1 MLCWMDSQRRVCPCP
16 VSSSHNQH
24 IRWCGHQA
32 SLRLAVS
39 SKLLRF
45 NSQDLSMTVYAYAK
59 LVQCGATPPPPPT
72 LINALAVEAAAKARE
87 DALSP
92 QQLSNVL
99 WALATLKHQS
109 PAMQMPTFAQAAA
122 RSLPDSNAQNVS
134 NMLWAFATLGYVL
147 PPLVRDAFDATLGQ
161 RLPDFSS
168 QALANTAWAMAKAP
182 QRPPPHLLQVRLIGV
197 TDWMHCSAVMAHG
210 ERTSQP

>member
-1 MLCWMDSQRRVCPCP
+1 MSSVVYAHAQRVLIY
-16 VSSSHNQH
+16 QH
-24 IRWCGHQA
+24 LRWCGHQA

-45 NSQDLSMTVYAYAK
+45 NSQDLAMTVYAYAK

-99 WALATLKHQS
+99 WALATLKHQP
-109 PAMQMPTFAQAAA
+109 PAMQMPAFAQATL
-122 RSLPDSNAQNVS
+122 RCLPESNSQNIS
-134 NMLWAFATLGYVL
+134 NMLWAVATLGYAL
-147 PPLVRDAFDATLGQ
+147 PPSVRDAFDATLGQ

-168 QALANTAWAMAKAP
+168 QALANSAWALAKA
-182 QRPPPHLLQVRLIGV
+182 QHRPPPHLLQVRLIGV
-197 TDWMHCSAVMAHG
+197 TDWLHGSAVMPCDV
-210 ERTSQP
+210 RTWQA